1 MAFFRGEEGS
11 VAFDNGSGSVGAIAS
26 TTAWTLDTTKDTLEC
41 TAHGDTSR
49 KYVGSLISGSGTVD
63 LLYTA
68 TSGDNTAEII
78 SDVLTTED
86 DGTAA
91 FNLFLDTSGTK
102 KLSFNGII
110 TGTSFS
116 STVGDIST
124 VSVSFVTNGD
134 ITSAIRCL
142 KDLILQ
148 SNEDLLLLLHHE
160 IRLRLRILK
169 NYVLRKKRKRSETY
183 LSSKNFT
190 EQTL

>member
-11 VAFDNGSGSVGAIAS
+11 VSFDNGTGTVGAVAS
-26 TTAWTLDTTKDTLEC
+26 TTSWTLDVTKDTLET

-49 KYVGSLISGSGTVD
+49 KFVGSLKSGSGTVD
-63 LLYTA
+63 LIYTA

-78 SDVLTTED
+78 SDVLTAED
-86 DGTAA
+86 AGDAS

-124 VSVSFVTNGD
+124 VSVSFVTTGA
-134 ITSAIRCL
+134 ITSAL
-142 KDLILQ
+142 
-148 SNEDLLLLLHHE
+148 
-160 IRLRLRILK
+160 
-169 NYVLRKKRKRSETY
+169 
-183 LSSKNFT
+183 
-190 EQTL
+190 